1 MKNKLIFGL
10 SLFVLV
16 GCVDL
21 ETEPGG
27 STVTSKQQEE
37 VGVSNPE
44 NFLKT
49 NINAIFASL
58 KAYMPVTGT
67 NGTGTKRHN
76 DFGYPSIMMFT
87 DANGFDVVSE
97 DNGYNW
103 SGNELDFSDRVYT
116 SNESLI
122 VWNTLYKMIFATNDV
137 ISKVDPQSEDPIV
150 RFYAA
155 QTLAVRAFDYWV
167 GAQLYQFN
175 YQTHKDSLC
184 LPLITEAN
192 AIEAATE
199 GCPRS
204 TVAEVYAQIMKDI
217 DAAIECLTY
226 AQQNGVKRE
235 DKRYID
241 LAVAYGIRARVNLT
255 MGNWAAAASDAQA
268 AIDNS
273 SSTPSDLATA
283 SRPAF
288 WTVEEADWMWGIIV
302 AETDDIVESGIVNYP
317 SHMGCLNWGYCQY
330 SGGRQ
335 INKQLYNSIN
345 ETDVRKGWFLG
356 PDTTSANLTPTEISY
371 MRDYVEY
378 PAYTQCKFAP
388 YKNVLDQDMNAND
401 IPLMRIEEMYLIL
414 AEGKAMSNAADA
426 KTVLEDF
433 IKTYRDPAYVC
444 PDVTGKDLQEEI
456 WRHRRIE
463 LWGEGLSWFDIMRL
477 GKGVDR
483 RGAGY
488 PSANTIYNIPAGS
501 PILLWRIPES
511 EIEANKQ
518 ISESDNNPNAPAPEA
533 VDDIEDGGDGGDGG
547 EA

>member
-1 MKNKLIFGL
+1 MKSKILFGL

-16 GCVDL
+16 GCVDM
-21 ETEPGG
+21 ETQPGG
-27 STVTSKQQEE
+27 ATVTSKQQEE
-37 VGVSNPE
+37 IGITNPE

-49 NINAIFASL
+49 SINAIFASL
-58 KAYMPVTGT
+58 KAYMPVTGD
-67 NGTGTKRHN
+67 NGTGTNRHN

-103 SGNELDFSDRVYT
+103 SGNELDYSDRVYT
-116 SNESLI
+116 SQESLI
-122 VWNTLYKMIFATNDV
+122 VWNTLYKMIFAANDV
-137 ISKVDPQSEDPIV
+137 ISKVDPESDDPIV
-150 RFYAA
+150 RFYAG

-175 YQTHKDSLC
+175 YTTHKDSLC
-184 LPLITEAN
+184 LPLITEEN
-192 AIEAATE
+192 AVEAATE
-199 GCPRS
+199 GCPRA
-204 TVAEVYAQIMKDI
+204 TVEQIYTQILKDI
-217 DAAIECLTY
+217 DAAIECLTF
-226 AQQNGVKRE
+226 AQENGVYRD

-255 MGNWAAAASDAQA
+255 MGKWTEAASDAQA

-273 SSTPSDLATA
+273 DAKPSSLEEA

-288 WTVEEADWMWGIIV
+288 WTVSEKDWMWGIIID
-302 AETDDIVESGIVNYP
+302 ETDDVVLSGIVNYP

-335 INKQLYNSIN
+335 INKALFNTISA
-345 ETDVRKGWFLG
+345 TDVRRGWFLDEDG
-356 PDTTSANLTPTEISY
+356 HSDNLTDEENSF
-371 MRDYVEY
+371 MSDYIGY
-378 PAYTQCKFAP
+378 PPYTQCKFAP
-388 YKNVLDQDMNAND
+388 YQNVLDQDNNAND

-414 AEGKAMSNAADA
+414 AEAKAMSNASDA
-426 KTVLEDF
+426 KTVLTDF
-433 IKTYRDPAYVC
+433 IKTYRDPSYEC
-444 PDVTGKDLQEEI
+444 PDVTGKDLQDEV

-488 PSANTIYNIPAGS
+488 PSENTIYNIPAGS

-518 ISESDNNPNAPAPEA
+518 ISAEDNNPDAPAPEA
-533 VDDIEDGGDGGDGG
+533 VDDID
-547 EA
+547 